1 MVLRDCKALF
11 DLAAL
16 QRTSIASFDR
26 LLYHCLYLYLSHPP
40 RVDAIACYMPVYT
53 MALLDTWNHI
63 NFNPLFYSFLFPI
76 RFPVYFNYSHVPH

>member
-16 QRTSIASFDR
+16 QRLSIASFDR
-26 LLYHCLYLYLSHPP
+26 LFYHWLYLCLSHPS
-40 RVDAIACYMPVYT
+40 RVDTIACYMLVYT
-53 MALLDTWNHI
+53 VALLDTWNHI

-76 RFPVYFNYSHVPH
+76 RFLAYFNYSHVPR